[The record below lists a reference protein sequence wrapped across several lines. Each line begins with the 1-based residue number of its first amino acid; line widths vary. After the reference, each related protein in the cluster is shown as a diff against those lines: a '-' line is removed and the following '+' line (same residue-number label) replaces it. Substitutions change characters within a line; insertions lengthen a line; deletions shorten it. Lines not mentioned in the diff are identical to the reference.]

1 VLRRFVPALAI
12 TFLVT
17 GCPGGARREAVRPQP
32 DDSLRTAAAR
42 AKRELIGMHGEAV
55 RARIERG
62 VDQVAM
68 FWRASD
74 GDLVAFCRAQ
84 FAAKPAEVDALL
96 RRLEEQLEQI
106 DGHVQELGRSLR
118 WHLDVDTGANLPVDA
133 LLGALE
139 PGAHLT
145 EDLFKSGVG
154 FAALLNF
161 PLATLEERL
170 AASDRT
176 DRRQWAEIRLT
187 GRFQS
192 RIPPDA
198 TQALATAMTEAD
210 SYISSYNL
218 WMHHVVGAGGT
229 RHFARGKRLI
239 SHWGLRD
246 EIKAGYAARG
256 GLAGQRALVK
266 VMERIVEQSIPLAVI
281 DDPRVDW
288 NPFSNQ
294 VSPAPAAT
302 VEADAPPA
310 PARRASGREPDRR
323 YRHLIAQLAAHR
335 HIDRASPLAPTAL
348 ARAFDGAEM
357 SEERVRALIVGV
369 LDSPLAA
376 QAAAEARRRLGRPL
390 EPHDVWFQFA
400 ARGGEEA
407 ALDAVTRARYPTP
420 AAFAADIP
428 RILRELGF
436 AKETA
441 EMVASRIT
449 VDPSRGAGHAMGPR
463 RRGDAAHLR
472 TRVETGGMD
481 YKGYNIAV
489 HELGHN
495 VEQVFSL
502 YSIDR
507 HLLSGVPSSAFTEA
521 LAFLF
526 QAHDLELLGRP
537 SSGAE
542 AERDRV
548 LDSFWDAREIAGAA
562 LVELDVWRWLYQ
574 HPDASPA
581 ELRAATVRIARAVW
595 KRYFSPVLGGD
606 TPILAIYSHSI
617 SLPLYLFHYLLG
629 RLIAFQVERHL
640 AGKDR
645 ATFAREFERV
655 SRLGALTPDAW
666 MKQAT
671 GAPVSH
677 QPLLDGAGEALRVTR
692 AGGRAT
698 PAGASGR

>member
-1 VLRRFVPALAI
+1 MLRRLFPTLAI
-12 TFLVT
+12 ILLAA
-17 GCPGGARREAVRPQP
+17 GCPGGPRREAVRPR
-32 DDSLRTAAAR
+32 DDGSLASAAAR
-42 AKRELIGMHGEAV
+42 AKRELIAKHGEAQ

-84 FAAKPAEVDALL
+84 YAATPAEVDALL
-96 RRLEEQLEQI
+96 LRLEDQLEQI
-106 DGHVQELGRSLR
+106 DGHVLELGRSLR

-133 LLGALE
+133 LLGAID
-139 PGAHLT
+139 PAAHLT

-161 PLATLEERL
+161 PLASLEERL
-170 AASDRT
+170 AASHRV

-192 RIPPDA
+192 RIPADA
-198 TQALATAMTEAD
+198 TQALSTAMTEAD
-210 SYISSYNL
+210 SYVSSYNL
-218 WMHHVVGAGGT
+218 WMHHVLDQRGARRFGK
-229 RHFARGKRLI
+229 GKRLI

-246 EIKAGYAARG
+246 EIKAAYAAPG
-256 GLAGQRALVK
+256 GLAGQRALVA

-281 DDPRVDW
+281 DNPRLDW

-302 VEADAPPA
+302 VEADAPPG
-310 PARRASGREPDRR
+310 PARRTGGREPDRR
-323 YRHLIAQLAAHR
+323 YRHLLAQRAAHLR
-335 HIDRASPLAPTAL
+335 IDRASPLAPSAL

-357 SEERVRALIVGV
+357 SEARVRGLIVGV

-400 ARGGEEA
+400 SRGGEEA

-428 RILRELGF
+428 RILGDLGF
-436 AKETA
+436 ARETA
-441 EMVASRIT
+441 QMLASRIT

-472 TRVETGGMD
+472 TRVEAGGMD

-495 VEQVFSL
+495 VEQIFSL

-507 HLLSGVPSSAFTEA
+507 YLLAGVPSSAFTEA

-526 QAHDLELLGRP
+526 QAHDLALLGRP
-537 SSGAE
+537 SAGAE

-595 KRYFSPVLGGD
+595 KRHFAPILGGD
-606 TPILAIYSHSI
+606 TAILAIYSHTI
-617 SLPLYLFHYLLG
+617 ALPLYLFHYLLG